1 MSGVG
6 FQWNLQGEAAMQLH
20 IDRMIH
26 LDKRGLLDAIGT
38 EVESQF
44 RHRIA
49 DEKTAPDGT
58 PWQAWSARYAA
69 TRHAGQ
75 SLLQSE
81 GHLLDSMTHVVMLDG
96 SSVDVG
102 SNLIYAAI
110 QNFGGAKV
118 GKPGLPAREFAGLSI
133 ENKQDLRSVSVDWLS
148 QHWIGALPA

>member
-6 FQWNLQGEAAMQLH
+6 FEWNLQGEMALQLH
-20 IDRMIH
+20 INRMIH
-26 LDKRGLLDAIGT
+26 LDKRGLLDVVGT

-44 RHRIA
+44 RRRIA
-49 DEKTAPDGT
+49 DEKTSPDGT
-58 PWQAWSARYAA
+58 PWQAWSDAYAR

-102 SNLIYAAI
+102 SNMIYAAI

-118 GKPGLPAREFAGLSI
+118 GKPGLPARPFAGLSD
-133 ENKQDLRSVSVDWLS
+133 ENKQDVRSTAVDWLDT
-148 QHWIGALPA
+148 HWLLGLPA